1 MRRKAQ
7 GPDEQHPQLKCTSSI
22 KAETTLNT
30 KAVKIPHD
38 QLSREALL
46 GLIEEFVT
54 RDGTD
59 YGETEVPLETKIQ
72 QVLNQLTDRKAVIVF
87 DPESGTTTI
96 LRSTDPALRNL

>member
-1 MRRKAQ
+1 MRRKTQ
-7 GPDEQHPQLKCTSSI
+7 RPDEQHPQLRGR
-22 KAETTLNT
+22 TTL
-30 KAVKIPHD
+30 KSEAVIIPHD

-46 GLIEEFVT
+46 GVIEEFVT

-72 QVLNQLTDRKAVIVF
+72 QVLGQITAGKAVIVF
-87 DPESGTTTI
+87 DPASETTTI